1 MIGLDTNVLVRYLT
15 QDEPRQ
21 SAAATRLID
30 EELTAAE
37 PGFISL
43 IVLVE
48 LGWVLRRL
56 YGATE
61 AELADTAADLLAS
74 PQFHVEDRSVVQA
87 TVQHFRSLKSKAGW
101 TDQLVAQIAKA
112 AGCGRTVTFDK
123 AAVRTAGMQLLV

>member
-56 YGATE
+56 YGANE

-74 PQFHVEDRSVVQA
+74 PQFHVEHRSVVQA
-87 TVQHFRSLKSKAGW
+87 TVQHFRSLKTKAGW
-101 TDQLVAQIAKA
+101 TDQLIAQMAKA
-112 AGCGRTVTFDK
+112 AGCRRTVTFDK
-123 AAVRTAGMQLLV
+123 VAVRTAGMQLLV